1 MKIMIAVGGFYPAKR
16 YGGPAVSIEN
26 LVNFISDTKF
36 YVVTRNHDWKSSERL
51 NGIEEGWN
59 IYNPHTQVIYL
70 SDSVKRVSQYSKII
84 NEIAPD
90 LVYINGFYSINMY
103 IPLVIAAQKKTI
115 PVLIA
120 PRGTLNKNAMAIK
133 SLKKYAYVAYMRM
146 LIDKKKTYFQST
158 SEEET
163 ERIGR
168 LLGASSDHIIEAENV
183 PSIPKSS
190 YSHPQKEKGSL
201 KCCFF
206 ARICEKKNLL
216 GAIRILKNVKGNVE
230 FNIYGNKEEPEYWEK
245 CEREITK
252 LPSNIHVE
260 YKGAYDHSTV
270 FELMAQNH
278 IFFFPTLS
286 ENYGHVIAEAMLSG
300 LPVVISDQTPW
311 NDVNEAGAGYAIPLD
326 QEIEFIES
334 INRYV
339 EMGEEQY
346 LQVGHNVEGY
356 VGEKLS
362 LDKLSKKY
370 SDLFKQ
376 VIGQV

>member
-1 MKIMIAVGGFYPAKR
+1 MRIMIIYGGFRPAKK
-16 YGGPAVSIEN
+16 YGGPVVSIEN
-26 LVNFISDTKF
+26 LVNFLDDTF
-36 YVVTRNHDWKSSERL
+36 WIVTRDHDWKSDEKL
-51 NGIEEGWN
+51 PGIHEGWN
-59 IYNPHTQVIYL
+59 TFNDHTKVLYLADSEHTKARYTEIIREIGPEVI
-70 SDSVKRVSQYSKII
+70 
-84 NEIAPD
+84 
-90 LVYINGFYSINMY
+90 YINGFYSIQMY
-103 IPLVIAAQKKTI
+103 VPMIRVAQKAGIPL
-115 PVLIA
+115 LIA
-120 PRGTLNKNAMAIK
+120 PRGTLNKNAMSLK
-133 SLKKYAYVAYMRM
+133 SFKKYAYVSYMRM

-163 ERIGR
+163 ERIGQ
-168 LLGASSDHIIEAENV
+168 LLGASTDHIIEVENV

-190 YSHPQKEKGSL
+190 YSHPRKEKGSL

-230 FNIYGNKEEPEYWEK
+230 FNIYGNKEEVEYWEK
-245 CEREITK
+245 CESEITE

-260 YKGAYDHSTV
+260 YRGAYDHSTV
-270 FELMAQNH
+270 FELMARNH
-278 IFFFPTLS
+278 VFLFPTLS
-286 ENYGHVIAEAMLSG
+286 ENYGHVIVEAMLSG
-300 LPVVISDQTPW
+300 LPVIISDQTPW

-326 QEIEFIES
+326 QEIEYVEV
-334 INRYV
+334 INRYL

-346 LQVGHNVEGY
+346 LQVVHSVERY